1 MRRNR
6 FFTPAMLDIL
16 LDWRRWRLVSRQIPR
31 EVEWVEDR
39 RHKRW
44 MADHSHSHSHTE
56 VMVVLRGCG
65 LMGYEGR
72 VYPYTSGTIFC
83 FGPNE
88 THDLEM
94 PEWGQETEML
104 WIVLMG
110 RKFVARVT
118 QFRPDLPRGR
128 KTMGHLVMAEDSGL
142 MVANPVVDLL
152 EAGARRTDVRSM
164 QLHAGVQLLVA
175 ALISQGDESDRFP
188 EGRVQQRIVRMVQEM
203 MEETGGAK
211 LTPAELARVSG
222 YSKSHFMRLFRHW
235 TGRTV
240 QDYLD
245 ECRWRRV
252 HELVYAGL
260 RQYQIAAT
268 LGFSSPASF
277 SRWAR
282 TQGQRRGYY
291 VWGGTFPEDVADEG

>member
-152 EAGARRTDVRSM
+152 AAGARRTEVRSM

-188 EGRVQQRIVRMVQEM
+188 EGRVQQRIVRMVQEL

-211 LTPAELARVSG
+211 LTPAELARVHMVGIGGAGMSG
-222 YSKSHFMRLFRHW
+222 IARILLDRGGQVSGSDAKESRGVFKFRVDRFK
-235 TGRTV
+235 G
-240 QDYLD
+240 
-245 ECRWRRV
+245 
-252 HELVYAGL
+252 
-260 RQYQIAAT
+260 
-268 LGFSSPASF
+268 ASD
-277 SRWAR
+277 RDQKER
-282 TQGQRRGYY
+282 KGGY
-291 VWGGTFPEDVADEG
+291 GGGHHRPRPVEHQ